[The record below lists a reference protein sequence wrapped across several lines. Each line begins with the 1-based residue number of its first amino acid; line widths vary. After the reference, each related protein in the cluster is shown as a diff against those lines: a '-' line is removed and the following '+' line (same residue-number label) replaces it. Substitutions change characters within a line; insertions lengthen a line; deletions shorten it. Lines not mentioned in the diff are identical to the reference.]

1 METGKGYVFRQL
13 LLVLSVCVCD
23 WPCFSSYRLDGWLC
37 CFRRGQGSDK
47 HLKTRNLAGNCC

>member
-13 LLVLSVCVCD
+13 LLVLSVCVIGLAFLAIGFDC
-23 WPCFSSYRLDGWLC
+23 WLC